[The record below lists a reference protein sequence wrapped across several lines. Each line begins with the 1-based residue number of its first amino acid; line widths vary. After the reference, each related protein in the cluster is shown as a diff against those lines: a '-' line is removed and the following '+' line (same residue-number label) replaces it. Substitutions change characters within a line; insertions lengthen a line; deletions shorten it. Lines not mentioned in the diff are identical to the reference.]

1 MSSQES
7 IVVKQWRQHLI
18 RTREILALDGRTKE
32 AKKRMAQR
40 KLLISIASD
49 EELEE
54 MARISTD
61 LFSMPVDQALKDL
74 RKMRENHRKTVK
86 SWRPYLGKS
95 KAV

>member
-7 IVVKQWRQHLI
+7 IVVKQWRQDLMDI
-18 RTREILALDGRTKE
+18 QGVLMLDGRTKE
-32 AKKRMAQR
+32 AKKKTVQR

-54 MARISTD
+54 IARINADLLST
-61 LFSMPVDQALKDL
+61 PVNVELEELKEI
-74 RKMRENHRKTVK
+74 REDHRKTVK
-86 SWRPYLGKS
+86 SWWPYPGKS

>member
-7 IVVKQWRQHLI
+7 IVVKQWRQDLMHI
-18 RTREILALDGRTKE
+18 QEILMLDGRTKE
-32 AKKRMAQR
+32 AKKKTAQR

-54 MARISTD
+54 IARINADLLST
-61 LFSMPVDQALKDL
+61 SVNEELKDL
-74 RKMRENHRKTVK
+74 RKLRESHRKTVK